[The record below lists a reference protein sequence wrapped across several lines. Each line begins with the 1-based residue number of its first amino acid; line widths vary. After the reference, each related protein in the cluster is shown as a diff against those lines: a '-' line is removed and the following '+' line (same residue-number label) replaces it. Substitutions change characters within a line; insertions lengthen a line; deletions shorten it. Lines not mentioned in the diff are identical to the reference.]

1 LPWRPA
7 RPGAPSTRE
16 ISPIYDT
23 ATADRPERAVLA
35 GLAGR
40 RTPAQVEA
48 SLTELARLADTA
60 GLEVLDRMT
69 QRRGATRAA
78 TYLTRGKVEELE
90 ALCRARDADV
100 VLFDDDLSPAQVR
113 TLEKKLQVKVIDR
126 SELILAIFA
135 RRARTRESRLQVELA
150 QLEYS
155 LPRLRHMWQHLSR
168 TGGGIG
174 TRGPGETQLE
184 VDRRRARDRIARL
197 KRALGEVERER
208 ETQRKGRRRL
218 FRAAL
223 VGYTNAGKSTLFN
236 ALTRSQVQTED
247 RLFAT
252 LDATTRRLSGGP
264 GANGGGPSLLVTD
277 TVGFIRKLPHHLVA
291 SFHSTL
297 AETLEADLLLVVVD
311 AADPEGEA
319 QRAEVERVL
328 DELGVV
334 GRPRLLLFNKIDRV
348 SDEVERLGL
357 RVRHPGCCLIS
368 ARTGEGLEALRE
380 RLAREAAERGV
391 RAA

>member
-1 LPWRPA
+1 
-7 RPGAPSTRE
+7 
-16 ISPIYDT
+16 
-23 ATADRPERAVLA
+23 
-35 GLAGR
+35 
-40 RTPAQVEA
+40 
-48 SLTELARLADTA
+48 
-60 GLEVLDRMT
+60 
-69 QRRGATRAA
+69 
-78 TYLTRGKVEELE
+78 
-90 ALCRARDADV
+90 
-100 VLFDDDLSPAQVR
+100 
-113 TLEKKLQVKVIDR
+113 
-126 SELILAIFA
+126 
-135 RRARTRESRLQVELA
+135 
-150 QLEYS
+150 
-155 LPRLRHMWQHLSR
+155 
-168 TGGGIG
+168 
-174 TRGPGETQLE
+174 
-184 VDRRRARDRIARL
+184 
-197 KRALGEVERER
+197 
-208 ETQRKGRRRL
+208 
-218 FRAAL
+218 L